1 MTKATDSYGREI
13 DYDAAVNLMDDELR
27 EEIAAEIAPCTDQEF
42 IEAYARAH
50 EERFGEEF
58 APYAGG
64 AW

>member
-1 MTKATDSYGREI
+1 MTKVSDANGREI
-13 DYDAAVNLMDDELR
+13 DFDAAVMLMDDDVR
-27 EEIAAEIAPCTDQEF
+27 ESVAAEIAPCTDQEF

-50 EERFGEEF
+50 EERFGEGF